1 MSLKFKDILKI
12 LYLVF
17 IKLVLIP
24 NILFYKKKI
33 FRPDYL
39 EFYNKGY
46 FFIKTELVNKF
57 YNKFK
62 NELNSINIESLI
74 KKNLTNV
81 TDNLNSSDKSKFYS
95 FSIKDQFKP
104 SFVDSLDLFL
114 KDKIILNQ
122 IYSRLGFEVAM
133 NNFEIY
139 LNHYNPDS
147 GEEGP
152 KLWHRDDDS
161 ISGQLKLFFI
171 INDLDESSGGFF
183 YFIPRNIIKQYQK
196 LDISDSRK
204 KLDSWYKYRKTD
216 EELKKVINLDEN
228 KLTYG
233 KKNPELLIID
243 TNDCYHKGGHIKSK
257 NSYRVMVMAVYSP
270 IFNISL
276 YNKLYKKFIF
286 YRIFFHI
293 MRALKNRL
301 RSFY

>member
-17 IKLVLIP
+17 IKLVLVP

-81 TDNLNSSDKSKFYS
+81 IDNLNSSDKSKFYS

-104 SFVDSLDLFL
+104 SFADSLDLFL

-161 ISGQLKLFFI
+161 IAGQLKLFFI

-228 KLTYG
+228 KLTHG

>member
-1 MSLKFKDILKI
+1 MNSNFKNILKI
-12 LYLVF
+12 IYLIF
-17 IKLVLIP
+17 IKIVLIP

-33 FRPDYL
+33 FRQDYL

-46 FFIKTELVNKF
+46 FFIKTEFVKNF
-57 YNKFK
+57 YNKFN

-81 TDNLNSSDKSKFYS
+81 IDNLNSSDKSKFYS

-104 SFVDSLDLFL
+104 SFVDLLDLFL

-122 IYSRLGFEVAM
+122 IYSRLGFKVKM

-161 ISGQLKLFFI
+161 IAGQLKLFFI

-204 KLDSWYKYRKTD
+204 KLDSWNKYRKTD
-216 EELKKVINLDEN
+216 EELKKVINLEEN